1 MPKTIVTLILL
12 VVAIAIGVGVTMLA
26 TPLLGGIDQQTQI
39 IIAVVLSIFSFIS
52 LYFMSK
58 GHGGS

>member
-1 MPKTIVTLILL
+1 MPKTVVTIILL
-12 VVAIAIGVGVTMLA
+12 IAAIAIGIGITMLA
-26 TPLLGGIDQQTQI
+26 TPMIGGIDQQTQI
-39 IIAVVLSIFSFIS
+39 IIAVVLSLFTFVS

>member
-1 MPKTIVTLILL
+1 MPKTIVTIILL
-12 VVAIAIGVGVTMLA
+12 IVAIGVGIGVTMLA

-39 IIAVVLSIFSFIS
+39 VIAVVLSISSFIS

-58 GHGGS
+58 GHS